1 MDDPTST
8 DPTTATQLTQV
19 RIPLDDAA
27 VAFSMRDS
35 TGRIPIVVV
44 PERLSRI
51 NVGLVVMGILLIA
64 AALLAL
70 VFLEGTV
77 ASNPIFLTVLMLLA
91 LACIVIGL
99 YQSFIVRVPEG
110 VNALL
115 ARAGRY
121 TKTINPGTHIVLPW
135 IRVTHLV
142 TRREIPFDVPV
153 VEALTADHVRANVD
167 SLVTFAIT
175 DPYRFVYNI
184 SADDFD
190 HVFQALCQGE
200 MRALLRSVTI
210 DQVLDL
216 VRQDMVTAQANLSA
230 RVKHYGV
237 EVAHLAI
244 TSAQPPLEFIRSEET
259 RQLAIVQR
267 EELTEQQALAR
278 QRQASEEAL
287 AQQMIQ
293 ARGVREAEVLR
304 LQAQQA
310 ELRQHVV
317 EMEAQAEATRLA
329 RLEERL
335 KQYPLAAKWEWES
348 QQLEVARALA
358 GNAHAML
365 QVGDMSDVVGALML
379 RDTLATPRIET
390 TDTSDH
396 RPIELPRSS
405 Q

>member
-121 TKTINPGTHIVLPW
+121 TETINPGTHIVLPW